1 MQKTK
6 RLALLCLLLV
16 ASIGSA
22 IVVQATG
29 IMPRFGD
36 VEKAEINIQSAS
48 VTLLLTAEDRQKV
61 MDIVLMS
68 PQIQELLEGADNYTI
83 EVSEVFDINEV
94 NFDVNEGVSGG
105 VELVPRE
112 GVAEAI
118 ITINNDYGEEFGVQ
132 VITVTVDLEKEEIT
146 ETEVNPEVR
155 KPKVIDDTLSP
166 SELVQN
172 PSEYDGAVV
181 TVSGKVSLLG
191 EVFGYLFMLDEKV
204 TVFYRHEEADVDISS
219 IENGDTVTVTGRFSS
234 PDTVYAL
241 TIDEANPETDVPEVE
256 DDVLPPTE
264 TDQNASENDD
274 ATKSDEVTP
283 EIPMPEVDEAVL
295 SISELVQEASNYDGV
310 VVTVSGKVS
319 LLGEVFG
326 YLFMLDETVTVF
338 YVHEEVNVDV
348 SNIQNGDTVTVT
360 GKFDAPDTI
369 YATRIE
375 KNLEGR

>member
-1 MQKTK
+1 MRKTK

-16 ASIGSA
+16 ASVGSA
-22 IVVQATG
+22 VVVQATG
-29 IMPRFGD
+29 VMQRFGSI
-36 VEKAEINIQSAS
+36 EKAEINIQSAS

-61 MDIVLMS
+61 MDIVLMN

-94 NFDVNEGVSGG
+94 SFDVNEGVSGG

-112 GVAEAI
+112 GIAQAI
-118 ITINNDYGEEFGVQ
+118 ITINNDYGKEFGVQ
-132 VITVTVDLEKEEIT
+132 VITVTVDLENEEIT
-146 ETEVNPEVR
+146 EIEVNPEIR

-204 TVFYRHEEADVDISS
+204 TVFYRHEEADVDVSS

-241 TIDEANPETDVPEVE
+241 KIDEVNPETDVPKVD
-256 DDVLPPTE
+256 DDVLPPSE
-264 TDQNASENDD
+264 TDQNASEYDD
-274 ATKSDEVTP
+274 AAKSDEVNP
-283 EIPMPEVDEAVL
+283 EIPVPNVDEAVL
-295 SISELVQEASNYDGV
+295 SPSELVQEASNYDGV

-338 YVHEEVNVDV
+338 YSHEEATVDV

-360 GKFDAPDTI
+360 GKFASPDTI
-369 YATRIE
+369 YATKIE
-375 KNLEGR
+375 KN

>member
-1 MQKTK
+1 
-6 RLALLCLLLV
+6 LLV
-16 ASIGSA
+16 ASVGSA
-22 IVVQATG
+22 VVVQATG
-29 IMPRFGD
+29 VMQRFGSI
-36 VEKAEINIQSAS
+36 EKAEINIQSAS

-61 MDIVLMS
+61 MDMVLMN

-94 NFDVNEGVSGG
+94 SFDVNEGASGG
-105 VELVPRE
+105 VELVPKE
-112 GVAEAI
+112 GIAQAI

-132 VITVTVDLEKEEIT
+132 VITVTVDLENEEIT

-155 KPKVIDDTLSP
+155 KPKIIDDSLSP

-191 EVFGYLFMLDEKV
+191 EVFGYLFMLDETV
-204 TVFYRHEEADVDISS
+204 TVFYRHEEADVDVSN

-241 TIDEANPETDVPEVE
+241 KIDEVNPETDVPEVE
-256 DDVLPPTE
+256 DDVLPP
-264 TDQNASENDD
+264 
-274 ATKSDEVTP
+274 
-283 EIPMPEVDEAVL
+283 
-295 SISELVQEASNYDGV
+295 SELVQEASNYDGV

-338 YVHEEVNVDV
+338 YVHEEATVDV
-348 SNIQNGDTVTVT
+348 SNIENGDTVTVT
-360 GKFDAPDTI
+360 GKFSSPDTI
-369 YATRIE
+369 YATKIE
-375 KNLEGR
+375 KN

>member
-16 ASIGSA
+16 ASVGSA
-22 IVVQATG
+22 VVVQATG
-29 IMPRFGD
+29 VMLRFGSI
-36 VEKAEINIQSAS
+36 EKAEINIQSAS

-61 MDIVLMS
+61 MDIVLMN
-68 PQIQELLEGADNYTI
+68 PQIQELLEDADNYTI

-94 NFDVNEGVSGG
+94 SFDVNEGVSGG

-112 GVAEAI
+112 GIAQAT

-132 VITVTVDLEKEEIT
+132 VITVTVDLENEEIT
-146 ETEVNPEVR
+146 ETEVNPEIR
-155 KPKVIDDTLSP
+155 KPKVIEDSLSP

-204 TVFYRHEEADVDISS
+204 TVFYRHEEANVDVSS
-219 IENGDTVTVTGRFSS
+219 IENGDTVTVKGRFSS

-241 TIDEANPETDVPEVE
+241 KIDEVNPETDVPKVE
-256 DDVLPPTE
+256 DDVLPPSE

-274 ATKSDEVTP
+274 AAKSDEVNP
-283 EIPMPEVDEAVL
+283 EIPVPNVDEAVL
-295 SISELVQEASNYDGV
+295 SPSELVQEASNYDGV

-326 YLFMLDETVTVF
+326 SLFMLDETVTVF
-338 YVHEEVNVDV
+338 YSHEEATVDV

-360 GKFDAPDTI
+360 GKFASPDTI
-369 YATRIE
+369 YATQIE
-375 KNLEGR
+375 KN

>member
-1 MQKTK
+1 MHKTK

-16 ASIGSA
+16 TSVGSA
-22 IVVQATG
+22 VVVQATG
-29 IMPRFGD
+29 VMLRFGSI
-36 VEKAEINIQSAS
+36 EKAEINIQSAS

-61 MDIVLMS
+61 MDIVLMN

-94 NFDVNEGVSGG
+94 SFDVNEGVSGG

-112 GVAEAI
+112 GIAQAI

-146 ETEVNPEVR
+146 ETEVNPEIR

-191 EVFGYLFMLDEKV
+191 EVFGYLFMLDETV
-204 TVFYRHEEADVDISS
+204 TVFYRHEEADVDVSS
-219 IENGDTVTVTGRFSS
+219 IENGDTVTVTGRFAS

-241 TIDEANPETDVPEVE
+241 KIDEVNPETDVPEVE
-256 DDVLPPTE
+256 NDVLPPSETE
-264 TDQNASENDD
+264 QNASEYDDD
-274 ATKSDEVTP
+274 AKDDEVNP
-283 EIPMPEVDEAVL
+283 EIPVPNFDEAVL
-295 SISELVQEASNYDGV
+295 SPSELVQEASNYDGV
-310 VVTVSGKVS
+310 VVIVSGKVS

-326 YLFMLDETVTVF
+326 SLFMLDETVTVF
-338 YVHEEVNVDV
+338 YVHEEATVDV
-348 SNIQNGDTVTVT
+348 SHIQNGDTVTVT
-360 GKFDAPDTI
+360 GKFASPDTI
-369 YATRIE
+369 YATQIE
-375 KNLEGR
+375 RN